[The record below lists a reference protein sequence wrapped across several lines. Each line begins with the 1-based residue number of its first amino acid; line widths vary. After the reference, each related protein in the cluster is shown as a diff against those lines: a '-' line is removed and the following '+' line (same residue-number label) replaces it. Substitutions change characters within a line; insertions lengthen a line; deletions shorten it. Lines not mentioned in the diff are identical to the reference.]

1 MRIIWSP
8 LAVERI
14 SEISDYIAED
24 NPDASIKWIESVFKV
39 IKRLT
44 DYPESGRVVPEFGK
58 PNLREIIHGHYRII
72 YEPFLKTTSLGS
84 WHNRTKIVSCAGTV
98 CKNLTTP
105 KIVL

>member
-24 NPDASIKWIESVFKV
+24 NTDASIKWLESVFKV
-39 IKRLT
+39 IERLK
-44 DYPESGRVVPEFGK
+44 DYPESGRVVPELGK

-72 YEPFLKTTSLGS
+72 YKIQQNELFILTVRHLKQILPLDDV
-84 WHNRTKIVSCAGTV
+84 N
-98 CKNLTTP
+98 
-105 KIVL
+105 